1 MAHLLIPEYGR
12 STLGEVLPAV
22 AAHLAPE
29 LGSSDVLGLAAAK
42 RYVLVMVDGLGHQ
55 LLHRTRARAPYLAE
69 LLDHGLVLTSAV
81 PATTATS
88 LSTLGTGC
96 EPGRHGIVGYTF
108 RAMNEIINALTW
120 DDRLDPLDFQPEP
133 TWFEALAGVG
143 IAVSTVSLATFE
155 GTGLTLAALRGTHFV
170 GLDDELDDQTRVD
183 QVVAA
188 SRAGERSLVYAY
200 ERRLDH
206 AGHGNGWGSEVWRQT
221 LDGIDAWLEHLRG
234 ELDPDT
240 CLLVTGDHGM
250 VDVPGDRQI
259 VIEDTPGLL
268 NGLDLIGGEGRLR
281 QLYAERPDEVAAQ
294 WRRRLGERAVVRL
307 RDEAIEDG
315 WFGKVEPSIGLRIG
329 DVLVALQGDWSIMT
343 LTRPG
348 EFTLV
353 GQHGSLTAE
362 EMCVPL
368 LVDCLG
374 RGTSPSLGRA

>member
-133 TWFEALAGVG
+133 TWFEALQ
-143 IAVSTVSLATFE
+143 
-155 GTGLTLAALRGTHFV
+155 ALGSQSARFRWPPSRG
-170 GLDDELDDQTRVD
+170 
-183 QVVAA
+183 
-188 SRAGERSLVYAY
+188 
-200 ERRLDH
+200 
-206 AGHGNGWGSEVWRQT
+206 
-221 LDGIDAWLEHLRG
+221 
-234 ELDPDT
+234 
-240 CLLVTGDHGM
+240 
-250 VDVPGDRQI
+250 PG
-259 VIEDTPGLL
+259 
-268 NGLDLIGGEGRLR
+268 
-281 QLYAERPDEVAAQ
+281 
-294 WRRRLGERAVVRL
+294 
-307 RDEAIEDG
+307 
-315 WFGKVEPSIGLRIG
+315 
-329 DVLVALQGDWSIMT
+329 
-343 LTRPG
+343 
-348 EFTLV
+348 
-353 GQHGSLTAE
+353 
-362 EMCVPL
+362 
-368 LVDCLG
+368 
-374 RGTSPSLGRA
+374 